1 MLRRT
6 DMHAAMAATGSL
18 LAATAAAA
26 LVVGGLLGFGAF
38 PGAADERAE
47 APVRVA
53 PVPAGAHGAAPIV
66 LARAAAQARATP
78 RPERRAAPRS
88 APAPRRTR
96 APRRQSAA
104 PGGPALPPSRGGHQR
119 PSTVS
124 TQAQHPPV
132 QSATPPPAPAD
143 SNGPL
148 APAAQAARDT
158 TAAAAAPVEP
168 VAPQAAGPVQAAG
181 AAAADAVEQA
191 DRAVAATL
199 NGLGR

>member
-1 MLRRT
+1 MLGRT
-6 DMHAAMAATGSL
+6 DMRAAMAATGSL
-18 LAATAAAA
+18 VAATATAA

-38 PGAADERAE
+38 PGAADERAA

-66 LARAAAQARATP
+66 LARAAVARTSR
-78 RPERRAAPRS
+78 RPGRRAARRF

-96 APRRQSAA
+96 APRRQLTVPGAPPLAPSSA
-104 PGGPALPPSRGGHQR
+104 GHPT
-119 PSTVS
+119 PSTPS
-124 TQAQHPPV
+124 TPAQHPPV

-143 SNGPL
+143 SHSPL

-158 TAAAAAPVEP
+158 SAAAAGPVTP
-168 VAPQAAGPVQAAG
+168 VAPQAPGPVPAAG
-181 AAAADAVEQA
+181 AAASGVVEQS